1 MPLKI
6 NAKTLPRY
14 QTSALVGTVCLL
26 VLLITAFFTHNAYQS
41 GQARLDQQRA
51 ELEQINRQALRQQL
65 NSTLDY
71 IQFSRERTE
80 SLLKER
86 VKTVTGEAL
95 TLTRG
100 IYNQQIAT
108 GNTDLESIKVL
119 IREALRDLRFFGGR
133 GYIFIDTLGG
143 QCVLLPTSPGIEGRS
158 LLDNQDDTG
167 HYIMRG
173 LIEAVSNPAGAG
185 YSQYRWFAPD
195 YPDQMKEKITYV
207 EYFEPLDWI
216 IGTGDYLY
224 QVENDLKLEALNRL
238 NALSFG
244 DGGYIA
250 VLHTDG
256 RVLLSPSKP
265 DTEGQVLNELDPEHR
280 EMVQTLLQVATPE
293 GTFLDYDWYRPGK
306 EGRFSK
312 HSLVQSVPE
321 WGWVLVAT
329 SYQHSLQQT
338 LERQQI
344 ALEEQTTKD
353 VRYMLVVMMATLL
366 VALAVALLLSH
377 WLRDLVRRYQS
388 AIDQQRDQLE
398 ARAREL
404 QLAATVFESASEG
417 AMISDA
423 DNRIMA
429 VNPAF
434 CAITGFKEEDVL
446 GKTPS
451 LFSSGR
457 HSEHFF
463 EQMWQQLRSEKR
475 WEGEVWNRRRSGEV
489 YPQWLS
495 ITVVEDAKG
504 NIRNYVAMLN
514 DVTERKQ
521 AETQLKYLADFDT
534 LTDLPNRRLLRDRTI
549 QALTK
554 ARGSGEQLALL
565 VIGLDRF
572 KHINDSLGHGAGDAL
587 LKQLALRLSD
597 HVQPNETLSRIG
609 GDEFAILLPKVES
622 LASLEQRVEDY
633 LHVISEAVHIED
645 HHLVVTASIGVA
657 LYPYDGSDFESLLKS
672 ADTALYH
679 AKGEGRNTSR
689 FFAPVMNQQVSDRLI
704 MENNLRHALHRNELE
719 LYFQPQ
725 FCFQSQSITG
735 CEALL
740 RWNSPNGMVMP
751 DRFIPLA
758 EETGL
763 IVPIG
768 NWVLQEAC
776 KQAKQWQSMACKP
789 LSVAVNV
796 SAVQFRPELVDEVR
810 SALETSG
817 LDPQLLV
824 LEVTESLLMSDV
836 QGSVSLLEKLRAL
849 GTLIALD
856 DFGTGYASLAYL
868 KRFALD
874 KLKIDRTFIMGIPED
889 SDDSAITSSI
899 IDIARHL
906 KLVTVAEGVETQAH
920 VDFLQAAGC
929 HQAQGYFF
937 DKPLPSAEFEKR
949 MAELSTRSASG
960 ATIEPA

>member
-26 VLLITAFFTHNAYQS
+26 VLLITAFFTHNAYES

-51 ELEQINRQALRQQL
+51 ELEQINRQTLRQQL

-86 VKTVTGEAL
+86 VRTVTGEAL
-95 TLTRG
+95 TLTRS
-100 IYNQQIAT
+100 IYNQQMAR
-108 GNTDLESIKVL
+108 GNTDLDSIKVL

-133 GYIFIDTLGG
+133 GYVFIDTLDG

-167 HYIMRG
+167 HFIMRG
-173 LIEAVSNPAGAG
+173 LIEAVSNPSGAG
-185 YSQYRWFAPD
+185 FSQYRWFAPD

-207 EYFEPLDWI
+207 EHFEPLDWI

-224 QVENDLKLEALNRL
+224 QVENDLKQEALARL
-238 NALSFG
+238 EALSFG

-256 RVLLSPSKP
+256 KVLLSPSKP
-265 DTEGQVLNELDPEHR
+265 ETEGQVLGELDPEHR
-280 EMVQTLLQVATPE
+280 EMVKTLLQVATPE
-293 GTFLDYDWYRPGK
+293 GTFLDYDWYRPG
-306 EGRFSK
+306 ETGLFPK

-321 WGWVLVAT
+321 WDWVLVAT
-329 SYQHSLQQT
+329 SYQHSLQKT

-344 ALEEQTTKD
+344 ALEEQTTQD
-353 VRYMLVVMMATLL
+353 VRYMLVVMMVTLL
-366 VALAVALLLSH
+366 VALSVALLLSH
-377 WLRDLVRRYQS
+377 WLRDLVRRYQG
-388 AIDQQRDQLE
+388 AIDEQRDQLE

-495 ITVVEDAKG
+495 ITVVEDDKG

-554 ARGSGEQLALL
+554 ARGAGDQLALL

-587 LKQLALRLSD
+587 LKQLARRLSE
-597 HVQPNETLSRIG
+597 HVHPNETLSRIG

-622 LASLEQRVEDY
+622 LVSLEQRVEDY
-633 LHVISEAVHIED
+633 LHVVSEAVHIED

-740 RWNSPNGMVMP
+740 RWNSPDGMVMP

-768 NWVLQEAC
+768 TWVLQEAC
-776 KQAKQWQSMACKP
+776 KQAKQWQSMACRP

-796 SAVQFRPELVDEVR
+796 SAVQFRAELVDEVR
-810 SALETSG
+810 HALESSG

-836 QGSVSLLEKLRAL
+836 QGSVNLLERLRAL
-849 GTLIALD
+849 GTRIALD

-906 KLVTVAEGVETQAH
+906 KLITVAEGVETQAH

-937 DKPLPSAEFEKR
+937 DKPLPGAEFERR
-949 MAELSTRSASG
+949 MAELCAKENTEST
-960 ATIEPA
+960 TEPA